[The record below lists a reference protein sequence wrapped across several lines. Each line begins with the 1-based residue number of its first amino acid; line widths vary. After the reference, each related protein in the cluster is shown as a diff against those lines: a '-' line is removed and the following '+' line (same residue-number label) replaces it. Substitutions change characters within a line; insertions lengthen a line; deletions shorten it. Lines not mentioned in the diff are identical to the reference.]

1 MLLVGYLIILNFIA
15 PNLLHMAPKQHKA
28 SLLVAEDE
36 ESLRE
41 ALKLNL
47 ELEGYEVTTV
57 DNGPAVIKMVKN
69 EYFDLIVLDIMLPD
83 MDGITVC
90 ETIRMQHNDVP
101 ILFLSARNSSADR
114 VEGLKKGGDDYLTKP
129 FNLEEL
135 LLRVDKLVTKN
146 KKIKEP
152 QAMLDVYEFDGC
164 KIDFSAHECI
174 DKDGASQ
181 ELSKKEAALLKLLIE
196 HEGEVVSR
204 EQILQIVW
212 GYNVYPTTRTIDNF
226 ILNFRKFFER
236 DSRNPKHFHS
246 IRGIGYKF
254 TK

>member
-1 MLLVGYLIILNFIA
+1 MI
-15 PNLLHMAPKQHKA
+15 MKEKKA
-28 SLLVAEDE
+28 SILVVEDE
-36 ESLRE
+36 ETLRE

-47 ELEGYEVTTV
+47 ELEGYEITTA
-57 DNGPAVIKMVKN
+57 DNGPAVLKMVKN

-101 ILFLSARNSSADR
+101 ILFLSARNSSADK

-135 LLRVDKLVTKN
+135 LLRVDKLIIKN

-152 QAMLDVYEFDGC
+152 QSVADVYEFEGC
-164 KIDFSAHECI
+164 KIDFAAHECV
-174 DKDGASQ
+174 DKNGERQ
-181 ELSKKEAALLKLLIE
+181 ELSKKEAALLKLLVE
-196 HEGEVVSR
+196 HEGDVVSR

-226 ILNFRKFFER
+226 ILNFRKYFEE
-236 DSRNPKHFHS
+236 DSRNPRHFHS
-246 IRGIGYKF
+246 VRGIGYKF
-254 TK
+254 TASS